1 MDEPATKDEDLRRHV
16 AAELSWDPQVGSE
29 AIEVS
34 AASGMVILRGTVPSL
49 RLKRAAGRA
58 AARVRGVT
66 HIANELQVQIP
77 DKDRRDDEDLRGDVL
92 ETLMLDVSVPTTV
105 DAQAHDGFV
114 TLTGTAQWHYQ
125 REAAELRTANVP
137 GVAGVD
143 NVISLTQVPNAREA
157 RDAIHAAFRRDAAL
171 AADGLSVETSSDAL
185 VILSGTVS
193 SWAAHDRAVAA
204 AWSAPGVT
212 QVDDRIRVKSE
223 P

>member
-1 MDEPATKDEDLRRHV
+1 MDAAPGRLAVASGEQTSDHGEARPRGNEPAMKDNDLRRHV

-34 AASGMVILRGTVPSL
+34 AASGVVTLRGTVTSL
-49 RLKRAAGRA
+49 RLKRAGGRA

-66 HIANELQVQIP
+66 WVANELRVQIP

-105 DAQAHDGFV
+105 DAQARDGFV
-114 TLTGTAQWHYQ
+114 TLTQTPDAQ
-125 REAAELRTANVP
+125 
-137 GVAGVD
+137 
-143 NVISLTQVPNAREA
+143 EA
-157 RDAIHAAFRRDAAL
+157 RDAISAAFRRDAVL
-171 AADGLSVETSSDAL
+171 AADGLLVETSADGL
-185 VILSGTVS
+185 VILSGMVS

-212 QVDDRIRVKSE
+212 QVDDRIHVESG

>member
-1 MDEPATKDEDLRRHV
+1 MKDDDLWRHV

-34 AASGMVILRGTVPSL
+34 AADGTVTLRGTVASL
-49 RLKRAAGRA
+49 RVKRAGGRA

-66 HIANELQVQIP
+66 RVANELRVQIP
-77 DKDRRDDEDLRGDVL
+77 DKDQQDDEDLRGDVL
-92 ETLMLDVSVPTTV
+92 EALILDVSVPTTV
-105 DAQAHDGFV
+105 DAQARDGFV

-125 REAAELRTANVP
+125 REAAEFRTANVP
-137 GVAGVD
+137 GVAGID
-143 NVISLTQVPNAREA
+143 NAITLTQTPDAREA
-157 RDAIHAAFRRDAAL
+157 RDAIRAAFQRDAAL
-171 AADGLSVETSSDAL
+171 EAYGLSVETSSDGL

-193 SWAAHDRAVAA
+193 SWAAHDHVVTA

-212 QVDDRIRVKSE
+212 QVDDRIRVASG

>member
-1 MDEPATKDEDLRRHV
+1 MKDDDLRRHV

-34 AASGMVILRGTVPSL
+34 AASGMVTLRGTVTSIRP
-49 RLKRAAGRA
+49 KRAGGRA

-66 HIANELQVQIP
+66 RVANELRVQIP

-92 ETLMLDVSVPTTV
+92 EALMLDVSVPMTV
-105 DAQAHDGFV
+105 DAQARDGFV
-114 TLTGTAQWHYQ
+114 TLTGTAQWHCQ

-137 GVAGVD
+137 GVAGID
-143 NVISLTQVPNAREA
+143 NAISLTQTPDAREA
-157 RDAIHAAFRRDAAL
+157 RDAIRAAFRRDAAL
-171 AADGLSVETSSDAL
+171 EADGLSVETSSDGL

-193 SWAAHDRAVAA
+193 CWAAHDHAVAC

-212 QVDDRIRVKSE
+212 QVDDRIHVEST